1 MAPMALNFNFVEFS
15 NLGAQI
21 GSKVPFDVVGVVK
34 EVGEQGTVKRKSDG
48 TDLFRRDIK
57 LVDSSCVPSPSWI
70 TLARTSSSKG
80 SSLSMHTVVYVDARA
95 QPPNA

>member
-1 MAPMALNFNFVEFS
+1 VEEAEEEMAPLALEFNFVDFS

-57 LVDSSCVPSPSWI
+57 LLDSSCVPSPSWI
-70 TLARTSSSKG
+70 MLANTQSFTKACLCPADRG
-80 SSLSMHTVVYVDARA
+80 SCR
-95 QPPNA
+95 